1 MRAAGFFGAMEEC
14 GLDSREGY
22 RIFTPEGTTVNS
34 ARFSNLIL
42 PGVIT
47 VLALADGALHFALD
61 VVLFRGNFFGRLGP
75 PPGAASGPPPGAPP
89 GPPIPLPLPLNQ
101 MFVLNLVGYVLLV
114 ALFWFVLTRRPR
126 WLRAANALM
135 IVYVAIV
142 FLAWAEFGAPNP
154 MGLGYL
160 SKATEGLL
168 VVALLGQQ
176 WMLRRTAAS
185 TYATQHRDQGVLA
198 S

>member
-1 MRAAGFFGAMEEC
+1 M
-14 GLDSREGY
+14 
-22 RIFTPEGTTVNS
+22 NS

-42 PGVIT
+42 PVVIS

-61 VVLFRGNFFGRLGP
+61 VLLFRGNFFGRLGP
-75 PPGAASGPPPGAPP
+75 PPGAPSGPPPGAPP

-114 ALFWFVLTRRPR
+114 ALFWFVLTRRPT
-126 WLRAANALM
+126 WLRAINGLM
-135 IVYVAIV
+135 IAYVVIV
-142 FLAWAEFGAPNP
+142 FLAWAEFGRPNP

-160 SKATEGLL
+160 SKSAEVLL
-168 VVALLGQQ
+168 VVALLAQQ
-176 WMLRRTAAS
+176 WMLSRTAAS
-185 TYATQHRDQGVLA
+185 TYAAQHRDQGVLA